1 MRIEDLIFLAST
13 IVLVLASGIY
23 GVKFLGRR
31 NYLLGFEW
39 LIVTFSAT
47 NFLVFALVEVQA
59 AYSVSYFCDAFSRAF
74 GIPVITTLGLMAVT
88 HGYRPTARTDVL
100 LFAGA
105 IAGTVVLMVSDAVAP
120 YKAVFYLTMWT
131 LFSLYLAYFIWRLV
145 AVRAMGQ
152 ALAVGLVLA
161 AAQGVASI
169 YDFYRIPG
177 DDEQH
182 TIFYIFAGLT
192 WSALCV
198 VLYYAYC
205 ALEDAGRQLPRQPHT
220 LHNLE
225 RLS

>member
-1 MRIEDLIFLAST
+1 MKLEDSIFLAAT
-13 IVLVLASGIY
+13 LILVLTSGIY
-23 GVKFLGRR
+23 GVKFLKRR

-47 NFLVFALVEVQA
+47 NFLVFALAGIQT
-59 AYSVSYFCDAFSRAF
+59 AYGLSYFCDAFSRAF

-88 HGYRPTARTDVL
+88 HGYRPSVRTDVA

-105 IAGTVVLMVSDAVAP
+105 IAGTAVLMVSEAAAP
-120 YKAVFYLTMWT
+120 YKPVFYVTMWT
-131 LFSLYLAYFIWRLV
+131 LFSLYLAHFVWRLL
-145 AVRAMGQ
+145 AVRARGQ
-152 ALAVGLVLA
+152 ALAVGIVLV

-177 DDEQH
+177 DDQQ
-182 TIFYIFAGLT
+182 TIFYILAGLT

-205 ALEDAGRQLPRQPHT
+205 ALEDAGQRPVSQPHP
-220 LHNLE
+220 LHKLE